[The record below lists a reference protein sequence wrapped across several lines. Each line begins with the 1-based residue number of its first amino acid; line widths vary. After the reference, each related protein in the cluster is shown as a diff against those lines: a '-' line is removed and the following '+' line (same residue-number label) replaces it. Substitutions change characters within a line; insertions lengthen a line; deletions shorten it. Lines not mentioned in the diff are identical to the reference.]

1 MVQKVR
7 ICLLAMLVVLFLGM
21 AGCGSD
27 RDDVGVTAPVQLEV
41 STENLHPRM
50 GLSGFILGSFM
61 LLNAYVIILM
71 SCAALIIRE
80 QTFKKAAD
88 ALRMGLQM
96 LNPARSGEGTFL
108 KIITLLSNGETRF
121 KVGTAGLIIGLL
133 VAYIGAWIAV

>member
-1 MVQKVR
+1 MQKVR

-88 ALRMGLQM
+88 ALHAQTLSPCPHCGGAGFTQ
-96 LNPARSGEGTFL
+96 GEH
-108 KIITLLSNGETRF
+108 
-121 KVGTAGLIIGLL
+121 TA
-133 VAYIGAWIAV
+133 

>member
-1 MVQKVR
+1 
-7 ICLLAMLVVLFLGM
+7 
-21 AGCGSD
+21 
-27 RDDVGVTAPVQLEV
+27 
-41 STENLHPRM
+41 M

-96 LNPARSGEGTFL
+96 LNPARGGEGTFL